1 MNKIILMGR
10 LTRDPEVRVTPSEKT
25 VCTFTLAVD
34 RQFANQSGEREA
46 DFINIVVWG
55 KAAELCGNSLAKGHR
70 LLVEGR
76 LQIRNYVAKDGTK
89 RYVTE
94 VIANSVEFVERK
106 SIGSVGSNADGGQ
119 EHTATK
125 SGMDGFGKAVAFD
138 EEIPF

>member
-1 MNKIILMGR
+1 MNKIILFGR
-10 LTRDPEVRVTPSEKT
+10 LTRDPEVRVTPSDKT

-34 RQFANQSGEREA
+34 RQFASQNGTKEA

-55 KAAELCGNSLAKGHR
+55 KAAEMCGNSLSKGHR

-76 LQIRNYVAKDGTK
+76 LQIRNYIAKDGSK

-94 VIANSVEFVERK
+94 VIANSVKFIERRD
-106 SIGSVGSNADGGQ
+106 SNLHETQNANTETQGMESFGQ
-119 EHTATK
+119 AT
-125 SGMDGFGKAVAFD
+125 AFD

>member
-1 MNKIILMGR
+1 MNKIILCGR
-10 LTRDPEVRVTPSEKT
+10 MVRDPEFRVTPSEKSI
-25 VCTFTLAVD
+25 CTFTLAVD
-34 RQFANQSGEREA
+34 RPFSTEKEA

-55 KAAELCGNSLAKGHR
+55 KAAELCGNSLAKGQR

-76 LQIRNYVAKDGTK
+76 LQIRNYVAKDGNK

-106 SIGSVGSNADGGQ
+106 NTGNVGSNADGGQ
-119 EHTATK
+119 EHTASK

>member
-55 KAAELCGNSLAKGHR
+55 KAAELCGNSVSKGQR

-76 LQIRNYVAKDGTK
+76 LQLRNYVAKDGNK

-106 SIGSVGSNADGGQ
+106 NTGNASINADSGQ
-119 EHTATK
+119 EHTASK

>member
-1 MNKIILMGR
+1 MGR
-10 LTRDPEVRVTPSEKT
+10 LTRDPEVRVTPSEKN

-46 DFINIVVWG
+46 DFIKIVVWG
-55 KAAELCGNSLAKGHR
+55 KAAELCGNSLAKGQR

-76 LQIRNYVAKDGTK
+76 LQIRNYVAKDGNK

-106 SIGSVGSNADGGQ
+106 STSNSGSGQ
-119 EHTATK
+119 EHTASN

>member
-106 SIGSVGSNADGGQ
+106 SIGNVGSNADGGQ
-119 EHTATK
+119 EHTASK

>member
-34 RQFANQSGEREA
+34 RQFTNQNGEREA

-55 KAAELCGNSLAKGHR
+55 KAAELCGNSLAKGQR
-70 LLVEGR
+70 LLVDGR
-76 LQIRNYVAKDGTK
+76 LQIRNYVAKDGNK

-94 VIANSVEFVERK
+94 VIANSVEFVERRNT
-106 SIGSVGSNADGGQ
+106 SNAGGGQ
-119 EHTATK
+119 EHT
-125 SGMDGFGKAVAFD
+125 SSNSSMDGFGKTVAFD

>member
-55 KAAELCGNSLAKGHR
+55 KAAELCGNSLAKGQR

-76 LQIRNYVAKDGTK
+76 LQIRNYVAKDGNK

-106 SIGSVGSNADGGQ
+106 NTSNAGGGQ
-119 EHTATK
+119 EHTTSN

>member
-1 MNKIILMGR
+1 M
-10 LTRDPEVRVTPSEKT
+10 
-25 VCTFTLAVD
+25 
-34 RQFANQSGEREA
+34 
-46 DFINIVVWG
+46 
-55 KAAELCGNSLAKGHR
+55 CGNSLAKGQR

-76 LQIRNYVAKDGTK
+76 LQIRNYVAKDGNK

-106 SIGSVGSNADGGQ
+106 NIGSVGSNADGGQ
-119 EHTATK
+119 EHTASK

>member
-76 LQIRNYVAKDGTK
+76 LQIRNYVAKDGNK

-106 SIGSVGSNADGGQ
+106 NTGSFGSNADGGQ
-119 EHTATK
+119 EHTASK

>member
-55 KAAELCGNSLAKGHR
+55 KAAELCGNSLSKGNR

-76 LQIRNYVAKDGTK
+76 LQLRNYVGKDGNK

-106 SIGSVGSNADGGQ
+106 SGSNFDVNE
-119 EHTATK
+119 EHAATK
-125 SGMDGFGKAVAFD
+125 SSMDDFEKKVED
-138 EEIPF
+138 EIPF

>member
-55 KAAELCGNSLAKGHR
+55 KAAELCGNNLAKGHR

-76 LQIRNYVAKDGTK
+76 LQIRNYVAKDGNK

-106 SIGSVGSNADGGQ
+106 NIGSVGSNADGGQ
-119 EHTATK
+119 EHTASK

>member
-55 KAAELCGNSLAKGHR
+55 KAAELCGNSLAKGQR

-76 LQIRNYVAKDGTK
+76 LQIRNYVAKDGNK

-106 SIGSVGSNADGGQ
+106 NTGNASINADGGQ
-119 EHTATK
+119 EHTASK

>member
-25 VCTFTLAVD
+25 VCTFNLAVD

-55 KAAELCGNSLAKGHR
+55 KAAELCGISLAKGNR

-76 LQIRNYVAKDGTK
+76 LQLRNYVAKDGTK

-94 VIANSVEFVERK
+94 VIANNVEFVERK
-106 SIGSVGSNADGGQ
+106 STSNSAGNTGGGQ
-119 EHTATK
+119 ESAASN
-125 SGMDGFGKAVAFD
+125 SGMDEFGKAVAFD

>member
-1 MNKIILMGR
+1 MNKIILFGR
-10 LTRDPEVRVTPSEKT
+10 LTRDPEVRVTPSDKT

-55 KAAELCGNSLAKGHR
+55 KAAELCGNSLAKGQR

-76 LQIRNYVAKDGTK
+76 LQIRNYVAKDGNK

-106 SIGSVGSNADGGQ
+106 NIGSVGSNADGGQ
-119 EHTATK
+119 EHTASK